1 MIHLFAFAF
10 AQGAQLCIPEYFS
23 SAETCLSIYW
33 GLGFP
38 PTLPPLPRR
47 SMGNLKRSI
56 GNLRKSIRILNK
68 SMANLFSSN
77 SNAEQISAGK
87 PVLGGR
93 DFSPNWQD
101 FERSWSNITGI
112 AASSSKS
119 AQFWAP
125 GPSTLGSTIRGDVC
139 GPKCVA
145 NAFASPFCSLFAV

>member
-1 MIHLFAFAF
+1 MKIHLFAFAF

-23 SAETCLSIYW
+23 SAEPCLSIYW

-38 PTLPPLPRR
+38 PTLPPLLRR
-47 SMGNLKRSI
+47 SVGNLKRSI

-93 DFSPNWQD
+93 GFSPNWQD
-101 FERSWSNITGI
+101 FKRSWSNIYWNCGLQLEI
-112 AASSSKS
+112 RSILG
-119 AQFWAP
+119 P
-125 GPSTLGSTIRGDVC
+125 GPQHTWVNNSGRCLGTQVC
-139 GPKCVA
+139 CQCVRV
-145 NAFASPFCSLFAV
+145 SIL